1 MLLTL
6 QELDRHLPSY
16 LTERARTVNDVH
28 SLKQG
33 EFVLYWMRTAIRVDE
48 NPALDLA
55 VRYANQLNLPVLV
68 YQALT
73 EKYRYASDRHH
84 TFIMQGARD
93 VQQALHEM
101 DIAYVFHLERFG
113 HRGPHL
119 ANLASRSALV
129 VTEDMPVDP
138 LKRWTS
144 LLGRRLTVPVIAV
157 DTSCVVPMLLVG
169 KAYERAFAYR
179 KATKQL
185 LQERIH
191 HKANATSPD
200 ARPSLPTD
208 LPFQPVDFQRQGI
221 SSLVAECDI
230 DHSIGPT
237 PKTIGGF
244 RAGYERWDRFKH
256 SGLNAYAKRRNNPLS
271 DGVSRLSPYLHYG
284 MVSPMRIA
292 REAAEVGGGGAEKF
306 LDELLVWR
314 ELAYAFCF
322 YNDTHN
328 TISDLPAWARETL
341 SGHSNDRRPTLLSW
355 ESLARGQTPE
365 KLWNA
370 AQKSLIMHGELHNNV
385 RMTWGKA
392 ILNWTEDAKQ
402 ALATIIDLN
411 HRYALDGRDPASY
424 GGILW
429 CLGQFDRPFPPAR
442 PILGTVRGRSVKQHA
457 QRLDPHTYLSQTTRP
472 IADNLPSIAVVGA
485 GLSGLTCARILQEH
499 GLRVKVFEKSRG
511 PGGRMS
517 TRRTQGTVSFDH
529 GAQYFT
535 ARDERFRRYV
545 DSWQH
550 DGHVA
555 PWCGRIVSLRDG
567 EIVSEKSNV
576 KRFVGVPGMNA
587 ICKHL
592 AADVSV
598 QYNTRIAPV
607 RRVADQHQLSDE
619 NGANLGS
626 FDIVIVSTPAPQTI
640 ELLASVPQ
648 LVDRLSHIK
657 MTGCWAV
664 MLELAERSPVQF
676 DGAFVHESP
685 LAWVARN
692 SSKPDRSDDSETW
705 ILHATPEWSEE
716 NLERS
721 SEEIKHALIDA
732 FWQSTG
738 TRAQPI
744 AYGTA
749 HRWRYALPTSCL
761 ENRCLF
767 QSDHQ
772 VGVCGDWCGGPRVEG
787 AFLSGSAV
795 AGQILG
801 QIGDSQYSK
810 AAMRQIQRDLFQN

>member
-1 MLLTL
+1 MHLTL
-6 QELDRHLPSY
+6 QELDRHLPDH
-16 LTERARTVNDVH
+16 LTERARTVNDKH
-28 SLKQG
+28 SLEQG
-33 EFVLYWMRTAIRVDE
+33 KFVLYWMRTAIRADE
-48 NPALDLA
+48 NPALELA
-55 VRYANQLNLPVLV
+55 VRYANHLDLPVLV

-93 VQQALHEM
+93 VQQAFHEK
-101 DIAYVFHLERFG
+101 DIAYVFHLERPG
-113 HRGPHL
+113 QRGPHL

-157 DTSCVVPMLLVG
+157 DTACVVPMLLVG
-169 KAYERAFAYR
+169 KAYERAYAYR
-179 KATKQL
+179 KATKKL
-185 LQERIH
+185 LQERIN
-191 HKANATSPD
+191 HKSDAAIPNTTS
-200 ARPSLPTD
+200 SLPTD
-208 LPFQPVDFQRQGI
+208 LPFQPVDFQRQSI

-230 DHSIGPT
+230 DHSISPT

-244 RAGYERWDRFKH
+244 RAGYQQWDQFKH
-256 SGLNAYAKRRNNPLS
+256 NGLNAYAKKRNNPLS
-271 DGVSRLSPYLHYG
+271 NGVSRLSPYLHYG

-292 REAAEVGGGGAEKF
+292 REAAHLGGSGAEKF

-322 YNDTHN
+322 YNDAHN
-328 TISDLPAWARETL
+328 VISGLPAWARDTL
-341 SGHSNDRRPTLLSW
+341 SEHSNDLRPALLSW
-355 ESLARGQTPE
+355 ESLAHGKTPE

-370 AQKSLIMHGELHNNV
+370 AQKSLLMHGELHNNV

-392 ILNWTEDAKQ
+392 ILNWTKDAKQ

-442 PILGTVRGRSVKQHA
+442 PIFGTVRGRSARQHA
-457 QRLDPHTYLSQTTRP
+457 QRLDPQAYLTQTTRP
-472 IADNLPSIAVVGA
+472 IADKLPSIAVVGA
-485 GLSGLTCARILQEH
+485 GLSGLTCARILQDH
-499 GLRVKVFEKSRG
+499 GLGVKVFEKSRG

-517 TRRTQGTVSFDH
+517 TRRTQEQVSFDH

-545 DSWQH
+545 NSWQH
-550 DGHVA
+550 DGLVA
-555 PWCGRIVSLRDG
+555 PWCGRIVSLRAG
-567 EIVSEKSNV
+567 EIVSEKNNV
-576 KRFVGVPGMNA
+576 ERFVGVPGMNA

-592 AADVSV
+592 AEDVSV
-598 QYNTRIAPV
+598 QYNTRVGPAQ
-607 RRVADQHQLSDE
+607 RVGDQHQLTDE
-619 NGANLGS
+619 HGTNLGD

-640 ELLASVPQ
+640 ELLANVPQ
-648 LVDRLSHIK
+648 LVDRLSRVK

-664 MLELAERSPVQF
+664 MLELAESSPLQF
-676 DGAFVHESP
+676 DGAFVNESP
-685 LAWVARN
+685 LSWVARN
-692 SSKPDRSDDSETW
+692 SSKPGRSSDSETW

-716 NLERS
+716 NLECS
-721 SEEIKHALIDA
+721 NEEIKHELIDA
-732 FWQSTG
+732 FWQSTE
-738 TRAQPI
+738 TPAQPI
-744 AYGTA
+744 AFSTA

-761 ENRCLF
+761 EDRCLF
-767 QSDHQ
+767 QSSHQ
-772 VGVCGDWCGGPRVEG
+772 IGVCGDWCGGPRVEG

-795 AGQILG
+795 AGQALG
-801 QIGDSQYSK
+801 QIADSQYAESAK
-810 AAMRQIQRDLFQN
+810 RPIQRDLF